1 MTGRIIQVGA
11 LTAYVRELVESDEL
25 LQDLW
30 VEGEVSSFTVAG
42 SGHAYFTIKD
52 EQSAI
57 DCVMWRAIRMRQ
69 PFQPTT
75 GEKVFVHGNASVYER
90 NSRLQ
95 IKADVIHPAGVGL
108 MQLQL
113 ELLRQRLEAEGLF
126 DPARKRPLPLFPKR
140 IGVVTSPTGAVWHDI
155 RRVLA
160 RRYPLA
166 ELILAPAVVQGD
178 AAPNSIVD
186 ALAQIQ
192 DADVDV
198 IVLARGGGSAEDL
211 WTFNDERIAR
221 AIFACPVPVVSAIGH
236 ETDTTIADMVAD
248 VRASTPSVAA
258 EIIVPDIADLTLVI
272 DDFMSRSRASALAG
286 IDRHRQGL
294 LNLQHRL
301 GMASPTS
308 QLVAMQAAVN
318 AERARL
324 RSAAALAIERKA
336 HGADRVEALLG
347 AFDPVSLTRRG
358 YALLTHGDSRQPIRG
373 TTGLQPRDRIVA
385 AFVDGRIS
393 ATIDDVAPV
402 PVAHS

>member
-1 MTGRIIQVGA
+1 MTGRIIQVGV
-11 LTAYVRELVESDEL
+11 LTTYVRELVESDEL

-52 EQSAI
+52 ERSAI
-57 DCVMWRAIRMRQ
+57 DCVMWRAMRMRQ
-69 PFQPTT
+69 PFQPKV

-95 IKADVIHPAGVGL
+95 IKSDVIHPAGVGL
-108 MQLQL
+108 LQLQL

-160 RRYPLA
+160 RRYPMA

-178 AAPNSIVD
+178 SAPVSVVA

-192 DADVDV
+192 DVGVDV

-211 WTFNDERIAR
+211 WAFNDERIAR
-221 AIFACPVPVVSAIGH
+221 AIFACTVPVVSAIGH

-258 EIIVPDIADLTLVI
+258 ELIAPDITDLALVI

-286 IDRHRQGL
+286 IDRHQRSL

-301 GMASPTS
+301 GLASPKS
-308 QLVAMQAAVN
+308 QLVAMQASVN

-336 HGADRVEALLG
+336 HGADRAGALIG
-347 AFDPVSLTRRG
+347 AFDPVALTRRG
-358 YALLTHGDSRQPIRG
+358 YALLTDSDSRQPIRG
-373 TTGLQPRDRIVA
+373 STGLQPRDRIMA
-385 AFVDGRIS
+385 SFVDGQIN
-393 ATIDDVAPV
+393 ATIDDVIPAPL
-402 PVAHS
+402 AKY

>member
-1 MTGRIIQVGA
+1 
-11 LTAYVRELVESDEL
+11 
-25 LQDLW
+25 
-30 VEGEVSSFTVAG
+30 
-42 SGHAYFTIKD
+42 
-52 EQSAI
+52 
-57 DCVMWRAIRMRQ
+57 MRQ
-69 PFQPTT
+69 PFQPKV

-95 IKADVIHPAGVGL
+95 IKSDVIHPAGVGL
-108 MQLQL
+108 LQLQL

-160 RRYPLA
+160 RRYPMA

-178 AAPNSIVD
+178 SAPVSVVA

-192 DADVDV
+192 DAGVDV

-211 WTFNDERIAR
+211 WAFNDERIAR

-258 EIIVPDIADLTLVI
+258 ELIAPDITDLALVI

-286 IDRHRQGL
+286 IDRHQRSL

-301 GMASPTS
+301 GLASPKS
-308 QLVAMQAAVN
+308 QLVAMQASVN

-336 HGADRVEALLG
+336 HGADRAGALIG
-347 AFDPVSLTRRG
+347 AFDPVALTRRG
-358 YALLTHGDSRQPIRG
+358 YALLTDSDSRQPIRG
-373 TTGLQPRDRIVA
+373 STGLQPRDRIMA
-385 AFVDGRIS
+385 SFVDGQIN
-393 ATIDDVAPV
+393 ATIDDVIPAPL
-402 PVAHS
+402 AKY